1 MAKLIEQTLVITVSK
16 MVANADANT
25 SLPLTPESLAEV
37 ASVVEALAGDNT
49 LVEIT
54 QA

>member
-1 MAKLIEQTLVITVSK
+1 MAKIIEQTLVITVSK
-16 MVANADANT
+16 MVPNSADEKA
-25 SLPLTPESLAEV
+25 LPLTPESIAEV
-37 ASVVEALAGDNT
+37 ATVVEALAGTGT

>member
-16 MVANADANT
+16 MVPNSEENT
-25 SLPLTPESLAEV
+25 QLPLSPENLAEV

-49 LVEIT
+49 LVEIQ

>member
-1 MAKLIEQTLVITVSK
+1 MAKLIEQTFVITVSK
-16 MVANADANT
+16 MLPNSAEST
-25 SLPLTPESLAEV
+25 PPLTAENLAEIAV
-37 ASVVEALAGDNT
+37 VVEALSGDGT

>member
-1 MAKLIEQTLVITVSK
+1 MAQLIEQTLIITVSK
-16 MVANADANT
+16 MVPNSNENP
-25 SLPLTPESLAEV
+25 SLPLSPANLAEV

-49 LVEIT
+49 LVEVQ

>member
-1 MAKLIEQTLVITVSK
+1 MAKIIEQTLVITVSK
-16 MVANADANT
+16 MVPNSADDSAV
-25 SLPLTPESLAEV
+25 PLTAENVAEV
-37 ASVVEALAGDNT
+37 ATVVEALAGTGT

>member
-1 MAKLIEQTLVITVSK
+1 MAKLIEQTLVITISK
-16 MVANADANT
+16 MVPNSSDQT
-25 SLPLTPESLAEV
+25 ELPLHPENVAEI

-49 LVEIT
+49 LVEIA

>member
-16 MVANADANT
+16 MVPNSDENT
-25 SLPLTPESLAEV
+25 SFPLTAENLAEV

>member
-1 MAKLIEQTLVITVSK
+1 MAKLIEQTLVITVSR
-16 MVANADANT
+16 MVPNSNENPV
-25 SLPLTPESLAEV
+25 LPLSPENLAEV

>member
-16 MVANADANT
+16 MVPNSESDVP
-25 SLPLTPESLAEV
+25 LPLTAEMLGEV

>member
-1 MAKLIEQTLVITVSK
+1 MAKLIEQTFVITISK
-16 MVANADANT
+16 MVPNSAEDLA
-25 SLPLTPESLAEV
+25 LPLTAENLAEV
-37 ASVVEALAGDNT
+37 ASVVEALAGDGT

>member
-1 MAKLIEQTLVITVSK
+1 MAKIIEQTLVITVSK
-16 MVANADANT
+16 MVPNSAEPM
-25 SLPLTPESLAEV
+25 LPLTAENLAEV
-37 ASVVEALAGDNT
+37 ASVVEALAGDGT